1 MRRKDIVCLVIVQLR
16 NVSLL
21 LFLFQQSVE
30 AEFRDCWNP
39 GLIPNCLKGHISY
52 PCYRCS
58 ICFLYYPGL
67 RISDS
72 VMGVL
77 RIVLD
82 QPDTRDTLWFEIPD
96 NIGDTYFFVGDI
108 TIDASAIGILLFDHL
123 LVYDLQSL
131 GQENVSNSS
140 VIPLWRSVP

>member
-1 MRRKDIVCLVIVQLR
+1 M
-16 NVSLL
+16 
-21 LFLFQQSVE
+21 
-30 AEFRDCWNP
+30 
-39 GLIPNCLKGHISY
+39 
-52 PCYRCS
+52 
-58 ICFLYYPGL
+58 

-108 TIDASAIGILLFDHL
+108 TIDASAIGIRIQL
-123 LVYDLQSL
+123 
-131 GQENVSNSS
+131 
-140 VIPLWRSVP
+140 

>member
-1 MRRKDIVCLVIVQLR
+1 
-16 NVSLL
+16 
-21 LFLFQQSVE
+21 
-30 AEFRDCWNP
+30 
-39 GLIPNCLKGHISY
+39 
-52 PCYRCS
+52 
-58 ICFLYYPGL
+58 
-67 RISDS
+67 
-72 VMGVL
+72 MGVL